1 MTPEEFDAAAHQLL
15 TAEQDGS
22 LRLPMQLG
30 NLAAA
35 VSGSHQPSSGGRG
48 GGRAGGGA
56 GRGQPRSAQ
65 AEAAA
70 WGDDVADETVPLRSQ
85 HFNDQPAAPS
95 RRRRGGGP
103 GDSAPRGGRI

>member
-35 VSGSHQPSSGGRG
+35 VSGSSSGGRG
-48 GGRAGGGA
+48 GGRAGAGA

-70 WGDDVADETVPLRSQ
+70 WGDDVADETAPLRSQ